1 MNRNARSCRKQRSL
15 TRVAGCLG
23 CNLRIPILLLAIV
36 LIFIPMLLS
45 ARYVKVGIAQNPPKT
60 LINAAGKAEGIFV
73 DILEAIAKEEGWEL
87 QYIPGTWEQNYL
99 RLQKGELD
107 LIPDMAYSEERSQIF
122 SFHKIPVLS
131 SWSQVYA
138 RKGLELRSLADIG
151 NKRIAVLEKSIQQQ
165 TLQMMAT
172 GFGKQV
178 KFISVASFDEA
189 FQAVADNKADLVVT
203 NYLFGGMNARK
214 YGLVDTAIVMEPAT
228 LFYASL
234 KGRNLD
240 LLKAID
246 IQLDTMMHTPLSV
259 YYQTIQKWTSQDI
272 GYRLPQNLKLALILV
287 GVILLFSIIAAFVLR
302 HQVRVRTR
310 ELQESNIEMEH
321 RIIRRTAELADA
333 MQRAQEADTLKSA
346 FLATMSHELR
356 TPLNSIIGFTGLM
369 LNELPGKINEEQ
381 RKQLRIV
388 QASSRH
394 LLDLIND
401 VLDISKIEAGQL
413 DLHRETFNLRESLD
427 KLIKVVTPQATK
439 KGLEIN
445 LVYAMQQQEI
455 FSDKRRVEQ
464 IVLNLLSNAIKFTE
478 SGSVK
483 LLVGRFGNE
492 MKIQVIDTGIGIP
505 ETELLQLFKPFR
517 QIDTGLTRKYD
528 GSGLGLSICHQLSK
542 LMGGSIAVESKEG
555 EGSIFKVTLPLAQ
568 EEI

>member
-1 MNRNARSCRKQRSL
+1 
-15 TRVAGCLG
+15 
-23 CNLRIPILLLAIV
+23 
-36 LIFIPMLLS
+36 MLLS

-87 QYIPGTWEQNYL
+87 RYIPGTWEQNYL

-107 LIPDMAYSEERSQIF
+107 LIPDMAYSEERSQVF

-272 GYRLPQNLKLALILV
+272 GYRLPQNLK
-287 GVILLFSIIAAFVLR
+287 
-302 HQVRVRTR
+302 
-310 ELQESNIEMEH
+310 
-321 RIIRRTAELADA
+321 
-333 MQRAQEADTLKSA
+333 
-346 FLATMSHELR
+346 
-356 TPLNSIIGFTGLM
+356 
-369 LNELPGKINEEQ
+369 
-381 RKQLRIV
+381 
-388 QASSRH
+388 
-394 LLDLIND
+394 
-401 VLDISKIEAGQL
+401 
-413 DLHRETFNLRESLD
+413 
-427 KLIKVVTPQATK
+427 
-439 KGLEIN
+439 
-445 LVYAMQQQEI
+445 
-455 FSDKRRVEQ
+455 
-464 IVLNLLSNAIKFTE
+464 
-478 SGSVK
+478 
-483 LLVGRFGNE
+483 
-492 MKIQVIDTGIGIP
+492 
-505 ETELLQLFKPFR
+505 
-517 QIDTGLTRKYD
+517 
-528 GSGLGLSICHQLSK
+528 
-542 LMGGSIAVESKEG
+542 
-555 EGSIFKVTLPLAQ
+555 
-568 EEI
+568 

>member
-87 QYIPGTWEQNYL
+87 RYIPGTWEQNYL

>member
-1 MNRNARSCRKQRSL
+1 M
-15 TRVAGCLG
+15 VAGCLG

-87 QYIPGTWEQNYL
+87 RYIPGTWEQNYL

>member
-1 MNRNARSCRKQRSL
+1 
-15 TRVAGCLG
+15 
-23 CNLRIPILLLAIV
+23 
-36 LIFIPMLLS
+36 MLLS

-87 QYIPGTWEQNYL
+87 RYIPGTWEQNYL

-388 QASSRH
+388 QASSRL

>member
-1 MNRNARSCRKQRSL
+1 
-15 TRVAGCLG
+15 
-23 CNLRIPILLLAIV
+23 
-36 LIFIPMLLS
+36 
-45 ARYVKVGIAQNPPKT
+45 
-60 LINAAGKAEGIFV
+60 
-73 DILEAIAKEEGWEL
+73 
-87 QYIPGTWEQNYL
+87 
-99 RLQKGELD
+99 
-107 LIPDMAYSEERSQIF
+107 
-122 SFHKIPVLS
+122 
-131 SWSQVYA
+131 
-138 RKGLELRSLADIG
+138 
-151 NKRIAVLEKSIQQQ
+151 
-165 TLQMMAT
+165 
-172 GFGKQV
+172 
-178 KFISVASFDEA
+178 
-189 FQAVADNKADLVVT
+189 
-203 NYLFGGMNARK
+203 
-214 YGLVDTAIVMEPAT
+214 
-228 LFYASL
+228 
-234 KGRNLD
+234 
-240 LLKAID
+240 
-246 IQLDTMMHTPLSV
+246 
-259 YYQTIQKWTSQDI
+259 
-272 GYRLPQNLKLALILV
+272 
-287 GVILLFSIIAAFVLR
+287 
-302 HQVRVRTR
+302 
-310 ELQESNIEMEH
+310 MEH

>member
-87 QYIPGTWEQNYL
+87 RYIPGTWEQNYL

-388 QASSRH
+388 QASSRL

>member
-1 MNRNARSCRKQRSL
+1 MQ
-15 TRVAGCLG
+15 
-23 CNLRIPILLLAIV
+23 IV
-36 LIFIPMLLS
+36 PMLLIS
-45 ARYVKVGIAQNPPKT
+45 RQVKVGITQNPPKT
-60 LINAAGKAEGIFV
+60 LINSSGYADGIFV
-73 DILEAIAKEEGWEL
+73 DILNAIAEEEGWEI
-87 QYIPGTWEQNYL
+87 QYIPGTWEESYL

-107 LIPDMAYSEERSQIF
+107 LMPDMAYSEERSRVF

-138 RKGLELRSLADIG
+138 RKGLDIRSITDFS
-151 NKRIAVLEKSIQQQ
+151 NRRIAVLEKSIQQS
-165 TLQMMAT
+165 TLETMVT
-172 GFGKQV
+172 GFNLQV
-178 KFISVASFDEA
+178 QFVPVESFDKA
-189 FQAVADNKADLVVT
+189 FQAVAENKADLVVA
-203 NYLFGGMNARK
+203 NYLFGGMNAHK
-214 YGLVDTAIVMEPAT
+214 YGLVNTAIVMEPSS

-246 IQLDTMMHTPLSV
+246 TQLDKMMHTPLSP
-259 YYQTIQKWTSQDI
+259 YYQSIRKWTSQDI
-272 GYRLPQNLKLALILV
+272 GYRLPQNLKILLLLV
-287 GVILLFSIIAAFVLR
+287 GSLLAFSVAAAFIFKHKVAL
-302 HQVRVRTR
+302 RTR

-369 LNELPGKINEEQ
+369 LNELPGKINDEQ
-381 RKQLRIV
+381 RKQLGIV

-401 VLDISKIEAGQL
+401 ILDISKIEAGQL
-413 DLHRETFNLRESLD
+413 DLHSESFNLRESLD
-427 KLIKVVTPQATK
+427 KLIKVVTPQAAK
-439 KGLEIN
+439 KGLKISV
-445 LVYAMQQQEI
+445 VYAMQQNDI
-455 FSDKRRVEQ
+455 FLDKRRLEQ

-505 ETELLQLFKPFR
+505 EAELPHLFKPFR

-528 GSGLGLSICHQLSK
+528 GSGLGLSICYQLTR
-542 LMGGSIAVESKEG
+542 LMGGEICVDSKEDV
-555 EGSIFKVTLPLAQ
+555 GSIFSVKLPLDQ
-568 EEI
+568 EVIL